1 MFRSCT
7 STCPRHSKAIAK
19 KLAERVETD
28 FRLPASCSYPLQISP
43 FLKASAGAIRAP
55 RKICSFGY
63 RRWRSSSLLKMA
75 PSISTIISSQRREC
89 LLTLLQ
95 HHADSTHLP
104 CRYDIRVCSTSFD
117 AALKL
122 NASICSQMF
131 SVFAS
136 LSLNFITA
144 TFEQPLPFILSMN
157 YLLAVLRDG

>member
-1 MFRSCT
+1 
-7 STCPRHSKAIAK
+7 
-19 KLAERVETD
+19 
-28 FRLPASCSYPLQISP
+28 
-43 FLKASAGAIRAP
+43 
-55 RKICSFGY
+55 
-63 RRWRSSSLLKMA
+63 MA